1 MARVP
6 TRAWVLQFLV
16 KGERS
21 IFRDNLSLPGP
32 SFGSVAKCKNV
43 AAAAGASTVLQLPAS
58 GTCVTQKDEWG
69 RSSFSPRRFWSD
81 LARLESRAQWPAKA
95 NHCTHVRPHPP
106 WDEGKRKRKR
116 KRTAPPEL
124 NTSKGSCHHR
134 LIRGRSKMP
143 IRPGEQHR
151 LAPATSWPHYTKQ

>member
-16 KGERS
+16 KGECS

-69 RSSFSPRRFWSD
+69 RSSFSPRRF
-81 LARLESRAQWPAKA
+81 
-95 NHCTHVRPHPP
+95 
-106 WDEGKRKRKR
+106 
-116 KRTAPPEL
+116 
-124 NTSKGSCHHR
+124 
-134 LIRGRSKMP
+134 
-143 IRPGEQHR
+143 
-151 LAPATSWPHYTKQ
+151 

>member
-1 MARVP
+1 MEGGAVARVP
-6 TRAWVLQFLV
+6 TRAWQFLV

-69 RSSFSPRRFWSD
+69 RPTQILIGHIVACVLGAVAGLGEPLNPRVPP
-81 LARLESRAQWPAKA
+81 PA
-95 NHCTHVRPHPP
+95 
-106 WDEGKRKRKR
+106 
-116 KRTAPPEL
+116 
-124 NTSKGSCHHR
+124 
-134 LIRGRSKMP
+134 
-143 IRPGEQHR
+143 
-151 LAPATSWPHYTKQ
+151 